1 VFAAARQRQLSRTV
15 GRLLAGRL
23 EATFLDADDYHSAD
37 AVAQMASGQPLS
49 EAQREPWLERV
60 SAAARTSSC
69 SSSSLVLACSALRRT
84 HRAALRRGLP
94 PQLVLILLDLQEGPL
109 RARLAARSHAFMP
122 PSLLG
127 SQLATLESAEGE
139 EDVLTLCVGGEE
151 SAEETAERALRWLG
165 SRR

>member
-1 VFAAARQRQLSRTV
+1 MFAAARQRQLSRTV

-60 SAAARTSSC
+60 STAARTTSR
-69 SSSSLVLACSALRRT
+69 SSLVLACSALRRT

-94 PQLVLILLDLQEGPL
+94 PQLVFILLDLQEGPL

-165 SRR
+165 SRH

>member
-1 VFAAARQRQLSRTV
+1 
-15 GRLLAGRL
+15 
-23 EATFLDADDYHSAD
+23 
-37 AVAQMASGQPLS
+37 MASGQPLS

-60 SAAARTSSC
+60 SAAARTGVQAYRRTTSR
-69 SSSSLVLACSALRRT
+69 SSLVIACSALRGT

-94 PQLVLILLDLQEGPL
+94 PQLVFILLDLQEGPL

-139 EDVLTLCVGGEE
+139 EDVHTLRVGGEE
-151 SAEETAERALRWLG
+151 SAEETAERALRLLG
-165 SRR
+165 SRVKAV